1 MSTIAPPGVPRTSDG
16 GECDS
21 IPNEGILQRSRRG
34 APRGGR
40 ASASRVKSDPVD
52 LGLPPAISVV
62 VPVRDEAENIE
73 PLLAEIRAALENLE
87 TYEIICVDDGSRDAT
102 PQILAGA
109 MVACAALRVI
119 RHGEPGGQSAALITG
134 IRSARAP
141 WIVTLD
147 GDGQNDPADIPALLA
162 ILHDPRQAEAP
173 QLICGN
179 RRRRR
184 DTWVKRASSR
194 IANTVRRMALRDGT
208 PDTGCG
214 LKLFSRETFLA
225 LPQFDHMHRFLPSLV
240 QTAGGRVV
248 SVEVSHRPRRRGKT
262 HYGVFDRL
270 WVSIVDLAG
279 VMWLERRMKRPQ
291 AVELSAPAERSVPPR
306 PMRLDD

>member
-1 MSTIAPPGVPRTSDG
+1 VGPHSGNVGD
-16 GECDS
+16 CDS
-21 IPNEGILQRSRRG
+21 IPNEGILQNSRRD
-34 APRGGR
+34 APRSER
-40 ASASRVKSDPVD
+40 ASAVDVKPDPAD

-73 PLLAEIRAALENLE
+73 PLLDEIQSALDGLE
-87 TYEIICVDDGSRDAT
+87 TYEIVCVDDGSRDAT
-102 PQILAGA
+102 QQILTAAMGA
-109 MVACAALRVI
+109 RSALRVI
-119 RHGEPGGQSAALITG
+119 RHSESCGQSAALISG
-134 IRSARAP
+134 IRGARAP

-147 GDGQNDPADIPALLA
+147 GDGQNDPADIPALLNV
-162 ILHDPRQAEAP
+162 LHDPQQTEAP

-184 DTWVKRASSR
+184 DTWTKRASSR
-194 IANTVRRMALRDGT
+194 IANSVRRMALRDGT

-214 LKLFSRETFLA
+214 LKLFSRETFLS

-248 SVEVSHRPRRRGKT
+248 SVEVSHRPRQRGKT

-270 WVSIVDLAG
+270 WVSIADLVG
-279 VMWLERRMKRPQ
+279 VAWLERRMKRPQ
-291 AVELSAPAERSVPPR
+291 AVELSAPAARAVPPR
-306 PMRLDD
+306 SMRLDG

>member
-1 MSTIAPPGVPRTSDG
+1 
-16 GECDS
+16 
-21 IPNEGILQRSRRG
+21 
-34 APRGGR
+34 
-40 ASASRVKSDPVD
+40 VKPDPVD

-73 PLLAEIRAALENLE
+73 PLIAEIQAALEGLE
-87 TYEIICVDDGSRDAT
+87 TYEILCVDDGSRDAT
-102 PQILAGA
+102 PQILGTA
-109 MVACAALRVI
+109 MSASPSLRVI
-119 RHGEPGGQSAALITG
+119 RHSEPGGQSAALITG
-134 IRSARAP
+134 VRSARAP

-147 GDGQNDPADIPALLA
+147 GDGQNDPAGIPALLA
-162 ILHDPRQAEAP
+162 VLHDPLHAEAP

-184 DTWVKRASSR
+184 DTWIKRASSR
-194 IANTVRRMALRDGT
+194 VANTVRRMALRDGT

-291 AVELSAPAERSVPPR
+291 AVELSAPAGAERTVPPR